1 MKKRILA
8 GVTNNDELYFLEI
21 DSTNDKRNGYDEFS
35 MTGFTVSP
43 IELET
48 AKEQSRENIKS
59 SIEEDTRDIR
69 GLYLRDIDEI
79 VDEVIESDGNLSGLD
94 TSLFDESVEI
104 ENDGQKEE
112 YIFTSESCG
121 QHEEKELKHYIIG
134 KNFYFSL
141 MRLWKRYHLKATPTD
156 NLSKALLDTVEHLNQ
171 DISDLT
177 RQATQ
182 FIIFNK

>member
-21 DSTNDKRNGYDEFS
+21 DATNDRRNGYDEFS

-43 IELET
+43 IELEK
-48 AKEQSRENIKS
+48 AKEKS
-59 SIEEDTRDIR
+59 YESTKNLIEEETRDIR

-79 VDEVIESDGNLSGLD
+79 AQEIMDTDGNLSGID
-94 TSLFDESVEI
+94 TSLFPETVEVDN
-104 ENDGQKEE
+104 EGKKEE
-112 YIFTSESCG
+112 YVFESESCG
-121 QHEEKELKHYIIG
+121 QHEEEELKHYLIPKETFNACMNIW
-134 KNFYFSL
+134 SQ
-141 MRLWKRYHLKATPTD
+141 YHLKPTPTGEPVATTIR
-156 NLSKALLDTVEHLNQ
+156 NILKIEQ
-171 DISDLT
+171 DIPDLA